1 MSAIRLAARA
11 RPSVSSLRATP
22 ILQRAPVLALSSP
35 LTRRSP
41 IASTPSTTASS
52 RRWASSAAAV
62 KEVEEEDAPE
72 EKKWP
77 ERILPDL
84 TEVDKSR
91 LKRQRNV
98 GMCVVADF
106 GDLR

>member
-11 RPSVSSLRATP
+11 RPSLSSLRASP
-22 ILQRAPVLALSSP
+22 ILQRAPVLALASP

-41 IASTPSTTASS
+41 ISSTPSTTATS

-62 KEVEEEDAPE
+62 KEVEEDEAPE

-77 ERILPDL
+77 ERILPEL
-84 TEVDKSR
+84 TDVDKSR

-98 GMCVVADF
+98 GMCVGQVI
-106 GDLR
+106 GDG

>member
-11 RPSVSSLRATP
+11 RTSISSLRATP
-22 ILQRAPVLALSSP
+22 ILQRAPVLALSST

-41 IASTPSTTASS
+41 IASTPSTTASA

-77 ERILPDL
+77 ERILPGL